1 VEPEPS
7 REVGQPAAAATAG
20 DRHGAV
26 GLLLAGRGGLCY

>member
-20 DRHGAV
+20 DRRHGDEQYMVTA
-26 GLLLAGRGGLCY
+26 L

>member
-26 GLLLAGRGGLCY
+26 SVGLLLTDC